1 MSKPKNPDKSREI
14 QAVVARLFAH
24 KGYDATS
31 MREIAR
37 ELGMNQSSLYHY
49 FRSKEEILFNLA
61 NDAMDDALPT
71 LEEICKADLSAV
83 EKLKKVLD
91 FYIRHYAGDQDR
103 LTLLVNEMNSMD
115 AGHRRKVVDKQRRY
129 VDLIRSILEQLEREK
144 GLRKV
149 HPTVATFAFFGM
161 VHYTV
166 KWYDREGPIDL
177 DELARSFLEIFTR
190 GVLAKG

>member
-71 LEEICKADLSAV
+71 LEEICKTDLSAV
-83 EKLKKVLD
+83 EKLIAEDKLD
-91 FYIRHYAGDQDR
+91 PYKIDDYQYLRTLAEDIGWSVGR
-103 LTLLVNEMNSMD
+103 LKRAIANARVEE
-115 AGHRRKVVDKQRRY
+115 VVKA
-129 VDLIRSILEQLEREK
+129 EK
-144 GLRKV
+144 
-149 HPTVATFAFFGM
+149 AS
-161 VHYTV
+161 
-166 KWYDREGPIDL
+166 D
-177 DELARSFLEIFTR
+177 
-190 GVLAKG
+190 